1 MKKILILGA
10 GIYQVPLIKK
20 AKEMGL
26 YALVASIPGPYPG
39 FALADEVL
47 YINTTDKE
55 AILAAAAKRRID
67 GIVTT
72 GTDVA
77 VRTIGYVCNQLHL
90 CGIPENAAEI
100 LTDKAR
106 MKEAFSGTVSTSPF
120 RIVKTSDE
128 VLRAVRE
135 IGFPAMVKACD
146 VSGSRGV
153 SKVTSSEEALAAFRL
168 AQEVTHTDH
177 FVVEGFS
184 RGEELGL
191 DAFVQGGRILGF
203 FPHTKYVVRAGN
215 VTIPGGHGFPFH
227 GSAALLANL
236 RTELENIIAAT
247 ELDNCAVNC
256 DIMADGDNVQVIEA
270 GGRCGA
276 TCIPE
281 LIEIHTGIDYY
292 KEIILNALG
301 EKCDLT
307 VTRDDPCI
315 AKLLMSDVSGT
326 LVHADAAAI
335 AEIAGETGAAISLD
349 IREGDRVHAMRNG
362 TDRIGQVIMRTAD
375 EAGIDRVI
383 QRVRQQLII
392 SPSD

>member
-26 YALVASIPGPYPG
+26 CTLVASIPGPYPG
-39 FALADEVL
+39 FALADEAL
-47 YINTTDKE
+47 YINTTDRE
-55 AILAAAAKRRID
+55 AILAEAVRHRID

-77 VRTIGYVCNQLHL
+77 VRSIGYVCEKLGLN
-90 CGIPENAAEI
+90 GIPECAAEI

-106 MKEAFSGTVSTSPF
+106 MKEAFAGKVSTAPF
-120 RIVKTSDE
+120 RVVRTPDE
-128 VLRAVRE
+128 ALQAARE

-153 SKVTSSEEALAAFRL
+153 SKVTNEAETLAAFRL

-177 FVVEGFS
+177 FVVEGFT
-184 RGEELGL
+184 RGSELGL
-191 DAFVQGGRILGF
+191 DAFVQNGKILGF
-203 FPHTKYVVRAGN
+203 FPHTKYIVRAGN
-215 VTIPGGHGFPFH
+215 VTVPGGHGFPFH
-227 GSAALLANL
+227 GSPALIGNL
-236 RTELENIIAAT
+236 RAELENIITAT
-247 ELDNCAVNC
+247 GLDNCAVNC
-256 DIMADGDNVQVIEA
+256 DIMAEGDNVSVIEA

-307 VTRDDPCI
+307 PVRNEPCI

-326 LVHADAAAI
+326 LVRADTAAI
-335 AEIAGETGAAISLD
+335 AGIAEKSGADIRLD
-349 IREGDRVHAMRNG
+349 IVPGAPVHAMRNG
-362 TDRIGQVIMRTAD
+362 TDRIGQVIMRTAK
-375 EAGIDRVI
+375 EADVDRVLD
-383 QRVRQQLII
+383 QVRQCLVIK
-392 SPSD
+392 